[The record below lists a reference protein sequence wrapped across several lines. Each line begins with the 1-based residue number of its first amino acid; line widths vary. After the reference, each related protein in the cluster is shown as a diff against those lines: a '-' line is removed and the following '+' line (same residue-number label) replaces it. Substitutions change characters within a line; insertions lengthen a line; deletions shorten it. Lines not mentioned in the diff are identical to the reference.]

1 MEIAAKAISVKRDG
15 EPDGFEPPLCYQGE
29 VLEGGHT
36 RLVISVPSEHLE
48 RVHRG
53 LVQQL
58 EGPFKVLYQQLTD
71 RQVGQLPKPISR
83 VGVEVSRER
92 LLAALEHYRKLIY
105 HDGRHQFWVRG
116 VDGSQLVLE
125 EIGML
130 YLYPDDPS
138 FREKLNSMNVPERS
152 GETMAVRD
160 YVQVNFMAECD
171 ADEVGLL
178 QSLSMVEWAG

>member
-1 MEIAAKAISVKRDG
+1 MDLAAKAISVNRDG
-15 EPDGFEPPLCYQGE
+15 EPDGFDSPLCYQGE

-36 RLVISVPSEHLE
+36 RLVISVPPGHLE

-53 LVQQL
+53 LVEQL
-58 EGPFKVLYQQLTD
+58 QGPFKVLYQQLTD
-71 RQVGQLPKPISR
+71 RRVGQLPKPISR
-83 VGVEVSRER
+83 VGVEISRER

-105 HDGRHQFWVRG
+105 HDGRHQFWIRG

-138 FREKLNSMNVPERS
+138 FRDALDALSVPAMEA
-152 GETMAVRD
+152 ETMAVRD

-171 ADEVGLL
+171 AEEVGIW